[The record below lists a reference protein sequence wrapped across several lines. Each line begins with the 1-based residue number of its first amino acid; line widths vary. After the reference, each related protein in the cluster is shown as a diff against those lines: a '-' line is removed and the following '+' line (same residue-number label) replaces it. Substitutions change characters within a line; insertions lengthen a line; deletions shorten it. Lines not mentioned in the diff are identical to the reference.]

1 MKIISQIPF
10 IYMLILPAPQWKEC
24 LLRHAS
30 YRRYPYSHPFTT
42 PQYRCW
48 KSGFGPEPTTKCY
61 KFTYIHYIYLMF
73 HSSLPLHSRCSL
85 QTCCMGPL
93 FRIFWLQDVIQKP
106 TVLAQES
113 WHSKHFQPT
122 HPPTSDFEW
131 ENDSPPRLTNR
142 WGGMR
147 MTPPYIQTAE
157 GEKIEFF
164 EEVLKGVHFCCP
176 PAAAMTCHW
185 NALLAIHV
193 SCWMLRW
200 LGCCTLR

>member
-1 MKIISQIPF
+1 MPPTGGIRIVIPLLHHNIDVENQVLVQNQPQNATNLHTYITYTSCF
-10 IYMLILPAPQWKEC
+10 TAP
-24 LLRHAS
+24 S
-30 YRRYPYSHPFTT
+30 PFTLAAAFKHAVWD
-42 PQYRCW
+42 PF
-48 KSGFGPEPTTKCY
+48 SD
-61 KFTYIHYIYLMF
+61 
-73 HSSLPLHSRCSL
+73 
-85 QTCCMGPL
+85 
-93 FRIFWLQDVIQKP
+93 FWLQDVIQKP